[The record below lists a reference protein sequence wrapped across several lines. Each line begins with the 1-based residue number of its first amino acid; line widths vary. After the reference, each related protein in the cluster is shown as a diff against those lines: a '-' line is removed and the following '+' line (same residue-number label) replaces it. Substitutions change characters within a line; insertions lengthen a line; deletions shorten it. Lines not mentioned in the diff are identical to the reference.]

1 MLGPGQ
7 TQNHTGLPAV
17 GSYRLLAMGDLEST
31 LESLQATG
39 MSGYEAKAYLAL
51 LGSGE
56 PINGYEVAKRSGVPR
71 STVYESLAKLIL
83 RGAAFEI
90 SSENGSTL
98 YVALPPQALIQ
109 RLSRSF
115 QSHLDHLGAVLPAV
129 NAPVKSHL
137 VHNIDGRLAVLE
149 RASDLVYSAT
159 KELYVSAWA
168 EELEALRG
176 PLEHA
181 EHERVDIVLLRFGH
195 STVNLGASYD
205 HVFASAEVVLER
217 VGCRLLVVAPD
228 RESVLIG
235 GAVGDS
241 MWGLF
246 SDDPAVVLLAVEYVR
261 HDISYQVLVEELG
274 MERVRNLTSTNPT
287 LLRLETGRGAPGLG
301 RRGGGSG

>member
-1 MLGPGQ
+1 MPE
-7 TQNHTGLPAV
+7 V
-17 GSYRLLAMGDLEST
+17 ERI

-51 LGSGE
+51 LGAGE

-71 STVYESLAKLIL
+71 STVYESLAKLLL

-90 SSENGSTL
+90 RTENGSTL
-98 YVALPPQALIQ
+98 YVALPPQTLIQ

-115 QSHLDHLGAVLPAV
+115 QSHLDHLNSVLPEV
-129 NAPVKSHL
+129 TEPVESHL
-137 VHNIDGRLAVLE
+137 VHNMDGRSAVLE
-149 RASDLVYSAT
+149 RAADLIYSAK

-168 EELEALRG
+168 EELDELRF
-176 PLEHA
+176 PLEDA
-181 EHERVDIVLLRFGH
+181 VRKRVDIVLLRFGD
-195 STVNLGASYD
+195 SSVDVGASYN
-205 HVFASAEVVLER
+205 HVFSSPEVVLDR
-217 VGCRLLVVAPD
+217 VGCRLLVIAPD

-235 GAVGDS
+235 GAVGEN

-274 MERVRNLTSTNPT
+274 IDRVRKLTSTNPT
-287 LLRLETGRGAPGLG
+287 LRRLETGRGAPGLE
-301 RRGGGSG
+301 RRGLEVGPTG

>member
-1 MLGPGQ
+1 M
-7 TQNHTGLPAV
+7 
-17 GSYRLLAMGDLEST
+17 
-31 LESLQATG
+31 
-39 MSGYEAKAYLAL
+39 
-51 LGSGE
+51 
-56 PINGYEVAKRSGVPR
+56 
-71 STVYESLAKLIL
+71 
-83 RGAAFEI
+83 
-90 SSENGSTL
+90 
-98 YVALPPQALIQ
+98 
-109 RLSRSF
+109 
-115 QSHLDHLGAVLPAV
+115 
-129 NAPVKSHL
+129 
-137 VHNIDGRLAVLE
+137 
-149 RASDLVYSAT
+149 
-159 KELYVSAWA
+159 
-168 EELEALRG
+168 
-176 PLEHA
+176 
-181 EHERVDIVLLRFGH
+181 
-195 STVNLGASYD
+195 NLGASYD